1 MYLCLNFVVILPKN
15 LREGEIVLIKMRK
28 YLWPMLLCLLLTFSC
43 TGKKADTEMEMDVP
57 ADSVADSSL
66 VAVEDTLERLI
77 TETPMPRA
85 ADAYFDDFV
94 FNFTAN
100 KRLQFERIVFPLRVT
115 EADGKMKMTE
125 KSQWKMEHLFMRQG
139 YYTLLFDD
147 DAQMSHMKDTAVN
160 EAVVEKIMLRKNQVK
175 NYFFHRVRGAWMMY
189 EVRTVSMEENVNA
202 SFLSFYKRF
211 TTDSVFQV
219 QSINETVQFVGPDP
233 DDDFNMMEGVITPD
247 TWEAFAPQL
256 PEKVLYNIVYGKHE
270 AEGNKKIFLM
280 RGVANGLEVE
290 LRFKKVGGK
299 WLLMKMTT

>member
-1 MYLCLNFVVILPKN
+1 
-15 LREGEIVLIKMRK
+15 MRR

-43 TGKKADTEMEMDVP
+43 TGKKAGAETEVP
-57 ADSVADSSL
+57 ADSVADSSQ
-66 VAVEDTLERLI
+66 VVIEDTLEQLI

-85 ADAYFDDFV
+85 ADAYFDDFI

-115 EADGKMKMTE
+115 GADGKTQLTE

-147 DAQMSHMKDTAVN
+147 DAQMSHMKDSTVN
-160 EAVVEKIMLRKNQVK
+160 EAIVEKIMLRKNQVK

-189 EVRTVSMEENVNA
+189 EVRTTPVEENANA
-202 SFLSFYKRF
+202 SFLTFYKRF

-219 QSINETVQFVGPDP
+219 ESIDETVEFVGPDP
-233 DDDFNMMEGVITPD
+233 DDEFNVMEGVITPD

-256 PEKVLYNIVYGKHE
+256 PGKVLYNIVYGKPE
-270 AEGNKKIFLM
+270 SKGNQKIFLM
-280 RGVANGLEVE
+280 RGVSNGLEME

>member
-1 MYLCLNFVVILPKN
+1 
-15 LREGEIVLIKMRK
+15 MRK

-43 TGKKADTEMEMDVP
+43 TGKKAGVETDVP
-57 ADSVADSSL
+57 ADSVADSSQ
-66 VAVEDTLERLI
+66 VVIEDTLEQLI

-85 ADAYFDDFV
+85 ADAYFDDFI

-115 EADGKMKMTE
+115 EADGKTRMTE

-160 EAVVEKIMLRKNQVK
+160 EAIVEKIMLRKNQVK

-189 EVRTVSMEENVNA
+189 EVRTTPVEENANA
-202 SFLSFYKRF
+202 SFLTFYKRF

-219 QSINETVQFVGPDP
+219 QSINETVEFVGPDP
-233 DDDFNMMEGVITPD
+233 DDDFNVMEGVITPD

-256 PEKVLYNIVYGKHE
+256 PEKVLYNIVYGKPE
-270 AEGNKKIFLM
+270 AKDNKKIFLM
-280 RGVANGLEVE
+280 RGVSNGLEVE

-299 WLLMKMTT
+299 WMLMKMTT

>member
-1 MYLCLNFVVILPKN
+1 
-15 LREGEIVLIKMRK
+15 MRK
-28 YLWPMLLCLLLTFSC
+28 YLWTMLACVLLTFSC
-43 TGKKADTEMEMDVP
+43 TGKKAGAEMDVP
-57 ADSVADSSL
+57 ADSVPDSTQ
-66 VAVEDTLERLI
+66 VVEEDTLEQLI

-85 ADAYFDDFV
+85 ADAIFDDFV

-115 EADGKMKMTE
+115 ASDGQTTMTE
-125 KSQWKMEHLFMRQG
+125 KSQWTMDHLFMRQG
-139 YYTLLFDD
+139 YYTLLFAD

-175 NYFFHRVRGAWMMY
+175 NYYFRRIRGAWMMY
-189 EVRTVSMEENVNA
+189 EIRETPMEENANA

-233 DDDFNMMEGVITPD
+233 DDDFNVMEGVITPD

-256 PEKVLYNIVYGKHE
+256 PGKVLYNIVYGKQE

-280 RGVANGLEVE
+280 RGVANGLELE

-299 WLLMKMTT
+299 WLLTKMTT